1 MNLSAER
8 VSVQSA
14 ALMMGIN
21 FTLIRVCLL
30 GLPRRL
36 YRRAEDR
43 QTETESMQFTEI
55 TDYCIQRQTRLFG
68 SPPLKYGCF

>member
-14 ALMMGIN
+14 ALKMGIN
-21 FTLIRVCLL
+21 FTLICVCLL

-43 QTETESMQFTEI
+43 QTDSVNANSLKSLI
-55 TDYCIQRQTRLFG
+55 TAYRDKHGFLVHLR
-68 SPPLKYGCF
+68 

>member
-14 ALMMGIN
+14 ALMMGMN
-21 FTLIRVCLL
+21 FTLICVRLL

-43 QTETESMQFTEI
+43 QTDSVNAI
-55 TDYCIQRQTRLFG
+55 H
-68 SPPLKYGCF
+68 